1 MMNIELPLDDTW
13 TSQEIIDV
21 TTFYNL
27 ILTANEQGVD
37 RQQLLDAYQV
47 FQKIVP
53 TKGQQK
59 QLDRQLQRQTGIS
72 LYRTMSTAMMSQRKR
87 FKFSD

>member
-1 MMNIELPLDDTW
+1 MNIELPLDDTW

-21 TTFYNL
+21 TMFYDL

-37 RQQLLDAYQV
+37 RQRLLSAYQV
-47 FQKIVP
+47 FQMIVP

-59 QLDRQLQRQTGIS
+59 QLDRQLQRQTGVS
-72 LYRTMSTAMMSQRKR
+72 LYRTMQAAMASQRKH